1 MEKIFITQDG
11 ICQIYPDKIVLSK
24 KGIFGNMN
32 KASLTLNRV
41 KTLLVYG
48 IFSIIALNITIKTY
62 TTGSTS
68 YAIGLGLLGLVLIYI
83 MISKLRNSDKT
94 VIERKYVKGIT
105 FKEEKKGITLPQFK
119 IKFENKNGNL
129 DLISIPLTS
138 SFLSSDGQD
147 NIEKA
152 IKIMTEAELLSS

>member
-1 MEKIFITQDG
+1 MEKIFITKDG

-32 KASLTLNRV
+32 KVSLTLNRV

-48 IFSIIALNITIKTY
+48 IFSIIVLNLANKTY
-62 TTGSTS
+62 TNGSTS
-68 YAIGLGLLGLVLIYI
+68 YAIGLGLLGLVLIYF

-105 FKEEKKGITLPQFK
+105 FKEGIKGITLPQFDV
-119 IKFENKNGNL
+119 KFQNKNGNL

-138 SFLSSDGQD
+138 SFLSSGGQD